1 MAEIDVVLQRQWD
14 LLEELTQTKDGLT
27 LNEMADRFGVS
38 EKTIK
43 RDVRSLERVFGKLKT
58 NNEAHGRKRYLYDRS
73 PFSSGLNLDRNELLS
88 LYVGQ
93 KLMTPLRGTFFW
105 EGVKTGAEK
114 IKKILRPETIKYA
127 DRVAPF
133 FYRFEPTEQRYTL
146 RLRNVIDEAF
156 HAMEE
161 SRPLEIRYRSLRAR
175 RIKRYEIH
183 PYNFVYW
190 HNSVYLVGFCCRD
203 AKFKIWKVD
212 RLYDAKVVPNKR
224 FRKMEFDVDRYLSN
238 VVEPFVGDT
247 PVVKATVL
255 FTGYAARIV
264 QEEKLKSVSKTHVV
278 RNGVVVEMETE
289 IGKTFIRWLLGFGSH
304 AQVLAPES
312 LRSKVLAEVNKIASL
327 YEGVVEAEPEEEEEE
342 FEFTDEEGEDVEF
355 EEEPAETEDEGYVD
369 AQYEYVDE
377 DEIGEED
384 EDEEVEV
391 EEEEEEE
398 EPESDDEED
407 DEYEFEFDDD
417 EEEEPNEEE
426 EEVVEEEEEEDV
438 AEEEEDD
445 DEYEFEFD
453 DEEPEEKAPVK
464 KKPASKPAA
473 KSASKSASKPAKRG
487 RPKGSGQKRPKSP
500 SIRYGDDD
508 DVVVARTRKRSRMK
522 RNKRR

>member
-27 LNEMADRFGVS
+27 LNELADRFGVS

-183 PYNFVYW
+183 PYNFVY
-190 HNSVYLVGFCCRD
+190 LVGFCCRD

-289 IGKTFIRWLLGFGSH
+289 IGKTFIRWLLGFGCH

-327 YEGVVEAEPEEEEEE
+327 YEGVVEAEPEPEEEEEE

-384 EDEEVEV
+384 EDEVEEE

-398 EPESDDEED
+398 EPESDDEEDD

-426 EEVVEEEEEEDV
+426 VV
-438 AEEEEDD
+438 EEEEDD

-473 KSASKSASKPAKRG
+473 KPAAKSAAKSASKPAKRG